1 MIMKHRNNEKKEE
14 KILWKNLLFPPVW
27 LILLLT
33 VVCAAALVSVF
44 VKHMETHPVAYVVY
58 VISFYTVSV
67 LAIACSTTLPKQ
79 WKRAKDW
86 FSGTEY
92 GNRYMT
98 DAVFKNQLSLYA
110 TLAVN
115 ILYVAVNTVMF
126 FLYDSMWFV
135 ILAVYYGILA
145 LMRFLLLRYKAK
157 HEIGSNRRGEL
168 HRAILC
174 SSILLLVNIV
184 LSGAVLMI
192 LFEEKGFFYHGILI
206 YVVALYTFYITVYAI
221 VNVVKYRKYNSP
233 VMLTAKIIAL
243 SAALVSMLSLETA
256 MLSEFGAGM
265 AEIEK
270 RILIA
275 ATGGGVSVAVV
286 LMSSFMIVRSAKE
299 MKTIRRKENKE

>member
-1 MIMKHRNNEKKEE
+1 MEHRKNKKKEE
-14 KILWKNLLFPPVW
+14 KMQWMKLLFPPVW
-27 LILLLT
+27 VTLILT
-33 VVCAAALVSVF
+33 VICAVALVAVF
-44 VKHMETHPVAYVVY
+44 VKHLETHPAAYVVY
-58 VISFYTVSV
+58 TVSFYTISV
-67 LAIACSTTLPKQ
+67 LSIACGTTFPKEF
-79 WKRAKDW
+79 KRAKAW
-86 FSGTEY
+86 LYGNKY
-92 GNRYMT
+92 GNRLLT
-98 DAVFKNQLSLYA
+98 DAVFKNQVSLYA

-115 ILYVAVNTVMF
+115 ILYVGVNAVMY

-135 ILAVYYGILA
+135 ILAAYYGILA
-145 LMRFLLLRYKAK
+145 LMRFLLLHYKAK
-157 HEIGSNRRGEL
+157 YEIGSNRRGEL

-256 MLSEFGAGM
+256 MLSEFGAEM
-265 AEIEK
+265 AEAEK
-270 RILIA
+270 RIMIA

-286 LMSSFMIVRSAKE
+286 IMSCFMIVRSAKE
-299 MKTIRRKENKE
+299 MKTIRSTENKE

>member
-33 VVCAAALVSVF
+33 VICAAALVSVF
-44 VKHMETHPVAYVVY
+44 VKHLETHPVAYVVY

-79 WKRAKDW
+79 LKCAKDW

-115 ILYVAVNTVMF
+115 ILYVAVNTVMY

-157 HEIGSNRRGEL
+157 HEIGSNRKGEL
-168 HRAILC
+168 QRAVLC

-265 AEIEK
+265 AEVEK

-299 MKTIRRKENKE
+299 MKTIRRKEK

>member
-1 MIMKHRNNEKKEE
+1 MEHRKDDRKEE
-14 KILWKNLLFPPVW
+14 NKQWKKWLFPPFRGIV
-27 LILLLT
+27 LLT
-33 VVCAAALVSVF
+33 VICAVALVVVF
-44 VKHMETHPVAYVVY
+44 VYHLETNPVAYVVY
-58 VISFYTVSV
+58 VVSFYTVSV
-67 LAIACSTTLPKQ
+67 LGIACGTTFPKAY
-79 WKRAKDW
+79 KRAKAW
-86 FSGTEY
+86 LYGNQY
-92 GNRYMT
+92 GNRLMT

-115 ILYVAVNTVMF
+115 VLYVAVNAVMY
-126 FLYDSMWFV
+126 FLYQSMWFV

-145 LMRFLLLRYKAK
+145 LMRFLLLKYKVK

-206 YVVALYTFYITVYAI
+206 YVVALYTFYITAYAI
-221 VNVVKYRKYNSP
+221 VNVIKYRKYNSP

-256 MLSEFGAGM
+256 MLAEFGAEM
-265 AEIEK
+265 AEVEK

-275 ATGGGVSVAVV
+275 ATGGGVSIAVV
-286 LMSSFMIVRSAKE
+286 IMSCFMILHSAKE
-299 MKTIRRKENKE
+299 IKTIRSTENKE

>member
-1 MIMKHRNNEKKEE
+1 MEKK
-14 KILWKNLLFPPVW
+14 KINQKTEGKDRWKKWLFPPVW
-27 LILLLT
+27 LIFLLT
-33 VVCAAALVSVF
+33 VVSTVMLVNVF
-44 VKHMETHPVAYVVY
+44 VSRLETHPLAYVVY
-58 VISFYTVSV
+58 AVSFYTVSV
-67 LAIACSTTLPKQ
+67 LGIACGTTFPKQ
-79 WKRAKDW
+79 FKRVKEW
-86 FSGTEY
+86 FYGTKY

-98 DAVFKNQLSLYA
+98 DAVFKNQVSLYA

-115 ILYVAVNTVMF
+115 VLYVGVNVIMY
-126 FLYDSMWFV
+126 FLYYSMWFV
-135 ILAVYYGILA
+135 ILAAYYGILA
-145 LMRFLLLRYKAK
+145 WMRFLLLRYKAK
-157 HEIGSNRRGEL
+157 HEIGSNRMGEL

-184 LSGAVLMI
+184 LSGTVLMI

-256 MLSEFGAGM
+256 MLSEFGAEM
-265 AEIEK
+265 AEIQK
-270 RILIA
+270 QILIV

-286 LMSSFMIVRSAKE
+286 IMSCLMIIRSAKE
-299 MKTIRRKENKE
+299 IKTIRSTEN

>member
-1 MIMKHRNNEKKEE
+1 MEHRNNEKKE
-14 KILWKNLLFPPVW
+14 KTKQWMKLLFPPVW
-27 LILLLT
+27 IILLLT
-33 VVCAAALVSVF
+33 VVCAAALVTVF
-44 VKHMETHPVAYVVY
+44 IKHLETHPVTYVVY
-58 VISFYTVSV
+58 VVSFYTISV
-67 LAIACSTTLPKQ
+67 LSLAFGTTFPREL
-79 WKRAKDW
+79 KRVKEW
-86 FSGTEY
+86 FFGTKY
-92 GNRYMT
+92 GNQYMT
-98 DAVFKNQLSLYA
+98 DVVFKNQLSLYA

-115 ILYVAVNTVMF
+115 LLYVAVNTVMY

-157 HEIGSNRRGEL
+157 HEIGSNRKGEL
-168 HRAILC
+168 HRAVLC

-192 LFEEKGFFYHGILI
+192 LYAEKGFFYHGILI
-206 YVVALYTFYITVYAI
+206 YMVALYTFYITVYAI

-256 MLSEFGAGM
+256 MLSEFGAEM
-265 AEIEK
+265 AETEK

-286 LMSSFMIVRSAKE
+286 LMSSFMIVRSVKE
-299 MKTIRRKENKE
+299 MKAIRNTENKE